1 MGNARVVHTADRR
14 VVHTADRAVGS
25 RQLAALLPPGLLARP
40 GYRGLA
46 DALRTLILD
55 GRIALHVRL
64 PAERELAEAVGA
76 SRATV
81 TGAYDLLRESG
92 YVRSRRGSGT
102 WTELPDGHRPI
113 GAPTLVGTGGRA
125 DGASGIDLAI
135 AAMGAPDGSL
145 TDALARVAPRL
156 PELARSPGYH
166 PFGLPDLREA
176 VADRFTRRGLP
187 TRAEQILVTAGAQ
200 QAFALVVALLCR
212 TGDRVV
218 TENPTYANALDAL
231 RHARLRTGSLA
242 VSDAGWDMAIAE
254 STLRQTVPR
263 LAYTIPDF
271 HNPTGLLMPPEQR
284 LRLLAATRATGTWLV
299 VDETIADIALD
310 VPAPAPLASL
320 APRGGADHVITI
332 GSLSKS
338 HWGGLRVGWIRATAK
353 MITELTAVRV
363 SADMTGSVLDQL
375 VALPLLEDL
384 EDSLPDRLDEL
395 RRRRAALV
403 AALQRYTPEWSWH
416 LPPGGLS
423 LWVDL
428 GEPVS
433 SALADRAAEAGVYIG
448 RGARFGVD
456 PGTFEHRLRIPYT
469 LPADR
474 LEEGVRR
481 LASAFHDGVPLPPAV
496 ERPHWVA

>member
-1 MGNARVVHTADRR
+1 MANGRVVQTADR
-14 VVHTADRAVGS
+14 TIGS
-25 RQLAALLPPGLLARP
+25 RQLAALLPGDVLTRP
-40 GYRGLA
+40 GYRALA
-46 DALRTLILD
+46 DAVRTLILD

-102 WTELPDGHRPI
+102 WTELPDGHLPVGSPAII
-113 GAPTLVGTGGRA
+113 GGGTGGRP
-125 DGASGIDLAI
+125 DGDPGIDLAI
-135 AAMGAPDGSL
+135 AAMGAPEGSL
-145 TDALARVAPRL
+145 AEAFAWAAPRLSALARH
-156 PELARSPGYH
+156 PGYH
-166 PFGLPDLREA
+166 PFGLPDLRAA

-187 TRAEQILVTAGAQ
+187 TRPEQILVTAGAQ
-200 QAFALVVALLCR
+200 QAFALVMSLLCR
-212 TGDRVV
+212 AGDRVV

-231 RHARLRTGSLA
+231 RHARLRTGSIA
-242 VSDAGWDMAIAE
+242 VSDAGWDMDIAE

-263 LAYTIPDF
+263 MAYVIPDF
-271 HNPTGLLMPPEQR
+271 QNPTGALMPPEQR
-284 LRLLAATRATGTWLV
+284 LRLLATTRATGTWLV

-332 GSLSKS
+332 GSLSKT
-338 HWGGLRVGWIRATAK
+338 HWGGLRVGWVRATAK

-375 VALPLLEDL
+375 VALPLMDALDR
-384 EDSLPDRLDEL
+384 SLPARLAQL
-395 RRRRAALV
+395 RIQREALV
-403 AALQRYTPEWSWH
+403 QSLQRHTPEWSWRV
-416 LPPGGLS
+416 PPGGLS

-433 SALADRAAEAGVYIG
+433 SALAERAAAAGVHIG

-474 LEEGVRR
+474 LDEGVRR
-481 LASAFHDGVPLPPAV
+481 LASAFHDGVPLPSAV

>member
-1 MGNARVVHTADRR
+1 MANGRVVQTADR
-14 VVHTADRAVGS
+14 TIGS
-25 RQLAALLPPGLLARP
+25 RQLAALLPADVLARP
-40 GYRGLA
+40 GYRSLA
-46 DALRTLILD
+46 EAVRTLILD

-102 WTELPDGHRPI
+102 WTELPEGHRPV
-113 GAPTLVGTGGRA
+113 GAHALVGAGGYSA
-125 DGASGIDLAI
+125 DGEPGIDLAI
-135 AAMGAPDGSL
+135 AAMGAPDGAL
-145 TDALARVAPRL
+145 ADALAWAAPRL
-156 PELARSPGYH
+156 PDAARTPGYH
-166 PFGLPDLREA
+166 PFGLPDLRTA
-176 VADRFTRRGLP
+176 VAERFTRRGLP
-187 TRAEQILVTAGAQ
+187 TRPEQILVTSGAQ
-200 QAFALVVALLCR
+200 QAFTLVVSLLCR
-212 TGDRVV
+212 AGDRVV

-231 RHARLRTGSLA
+231 RHARLRTGSIA
-242 VSDAGWDMAIAE
+242 VSDTGWDMEIAE

-271 HNPTGLLMPPEQR
+271 HNPTGALMPEEQR
-284 LRLLAATRATGTWLV
+284 LRLLAATRRTGTWLV

-320 APRGGADHVITI
+320 APRGGADHVVTI
-332 GSLSKS
+332 GSLSKT
-338 HWGGLRVGWIRATAK
+338 HWGGLRVGWVRATAK
-353 MITELTAVRV
+353 MITELTALRV

-375 VALPLLEDL
+375 VALPLLDGM
-384 EDSLPDRLDEL
+384 DGALPARLDQL
-395 RRRRAALV
+395 RARRTALV
-403 AALQRYTPEWSWH
+403 DALQRHTPEWSWRI
-416 LPPGGLS
+416 PPGGLS

-433 SALADRAAEAGVYIG
+433 SALAERAAAAGVHIG

-474 LEEGVRR
+474 LDEGVRR
-481 LASAFHDGVPLPPAV
+481 LAAAFHDGVPLPPSV
-496 ERPHWVA
+496 DRPHWVA

>member
-1 MGNARVVHTADRR
+1 MANGRVVRTADR
-14 VVHTADRAVGS
+14 TIGS
-25 RQLAALLPPGLLARP
+25 RQLAGLLPAEVLARP
-40 GYRGLA
+40 GYRSLA
-46 DALRTLILD
+46 DALRTLVLD

-102 WTELPDGHRPI
+102 WTELPEGHRPV
-113 GAPTLVGTGGRA
+113 GAHALVGAGGYSA
-125 DGASGIDLAI
+125 DGDPGIDLAI
-135 AAMGAPDGSL
+135 AAMGAPDGAL
-145 TDALARVAPRL
+145 ADALARAAPRL
-156 PELARSPGYH
+156 PEAARTPGYH
-166 PFGLPDLREA
+166 PFGLPDLRTA
-176 VADRFTRRGLP
+176 VAERFTRRGLP
-187 TRAEQILVTAGAQ
+187 TRPEQILVTSGAQ
-200 QAFALVVALLCR
+200 QAFTLVVSLLCGP
-212 TGDRVV
+212 GDRVV

-231 RHARLRTGSLA
+231 RHARLRTGSIA
-242 VSDAGWDMAIAE
+242 VSDSGWDMEIAE

-271 HNPTGLLMPPEQR
+271 HNPTGALMPPEQR
-284 LRLLAATRATGTWLV
+284 LRLLAATRRTGTWLV

-310 VPAPAPLASL
+310 VPAPPPLASL
-320 APRGGADHVITI
+320 APRGGADHVVTI
-332 GSLSKS
+332 GSLSKT

-375 VALPLLEDL
+375 VALPLLDGM
-384 EDSLPDRLDEL
+384 DRTLPARLDEL
-395 RRRRAALV
+395 RLRRAALV
-403 AALQRYTPEWSWH
+403 EALQRHTPEWSWQV
-416 LPPGGLS
+416 PPGGLS

-433 SALADRAAEAGVYIG
+433 SALAERAAAAGVHIG

-474 LEEGVRR
+474 LDEGVRR
-481 LASAFHDGVPLPPAV
+481 LAAAFHDGVPLPPAV
-496 ERPHWVA
+496 DRPYWVA

>member
-1 MGNARVVHTADRR
+1 MANGRVVQTADR
-14 VVHTADRAVGS
+14 TIGS
-25 RQLAALLPPGLLARP
+25 RQLAALLPAEVLARP
-40 GYRGLA
+40 GYRALA
-46 DALRTLILD
+46 DAVRTLILD
-55 GRIALHVRL
+55 GRVALHVRL

-102 WTELPDGHRPI
+102 WTELPDGHRPV
-113 GAPTLVGTGGRA
+113 GAHTLVGAGGYSA
-125 DGASGIDLAI
+125 DGEPGIDLAI
-135 AAMGAPDGSL
+135 AAMGAPEGSL
-145 TDALARVAPRL
+145 ADAVAWAAPRL

-166 PFGLPDLREA
+166 PFGLPDLRTAIAE
-176 VADRFTRRGLP
+176 RFTRRGLA
-187 TRAEQILVTAGAQ
+187 TRPEQILVTAGAQ
-200 QAFALVVALLCR
+200 QAFALVVSLLCR
-212 TGDRVV
+212 PGDRVM

-231 RHARLRTGSLA
+231 RHARLRTGSIA
-242 VSDAGWDMAIAE
+242 VSDAGWDLEIAE
-254 STLRQTVPR
+254 SSLRQTVPR
-263 LAYTIPDF
+263 LAYVIPDF
-271 HNPTGLLMPPEQR
+271 HNPTGVLMPDEQR
-284 LRLLAATRATGTWLV
+284 LRLLAATRRTGTWLV

-310 VPAPAPLASL
+310 VPAPAPTASL
-320 APRGGADHVITI
+320 APRGGADHVVTI
-332 GSLSKS
+332 GSLSKT

-363 SADMTGSVLDQL
+363 ANDMTGSVLDQL
-375 VALPLLEDL
+375 VALPLLEGL
-384 EDSLPDRLDEL
+384 ERSLPGRLEQL
-395 RRRRAALV
+395 REQRAALV
-403 AALQRYTPEWSWH
+403 ASLERHTPEWSWQ

-433 SALADRAAEAGVYIG
+433 SALSERAAEAGVYIG

-474 LEEGVRR
+474 LDEGVRR
-481 LASAFHDGVPLPPAV
+481 LAAAFHDGVPLPSAV
-496 ERPHWVA
+496 ERPYWVA

>member
-1 MGNARVVHTADRR
+1 MANGRVVQTADRM
-14 VVHTADRAVGS
+14 VGS
-25 RQLAALLPPGLLARP
+25 RQLAALLPAEVLARP
-40 GYRGLA
+40 GYRALA
-46 DALRTLILD
+46 DAVRTLILD

-102 WTELPDGHRPI
+102 WTELPEGHRPV
-113 GAPTLVGTGGRA
+113 GAHAIVGAGGYQA
-125 DGASGIDLAI
+125 DGDPGIDLAI
-135 AAMGAPDGSL
+135 AAMGAAEDTL
-145 TDALARVAPRL
+145 ADAVARAAPRL
-156 PELARSPGYH
+156 PAFARGPGYH
-166 PFGLPDLREA
+166 PFGLPDLRSA
-176 VADRFTRRGLP
+176 VAERFTRRGLA
-187 TRAEQILVTAGAQ
+187 TRPEQILVTAGAQ
-200 QAFALVVALLCR
+200 QAFALVVSLLCR
-212 TGDRVV
+212 PGDRVM

-231 RHARLRTGSLA
+231 RHARLRTGTIA
-242 VSDAGWDMAIAE
+242 VSDAGWDLEIAE
-254 STLRQTVPR
+254 SALRQTVPR
-263 LAYTIPDF
+263 LAYVIPDF
-271 HNPTGLLMPPEQR
+271 HNPTGALMPQEQR
-284 LRLLAATRATGTWLV
+284 LRLLAATRRTGTWLV

-320 APRGGADHVITI
+320 APQGGADHVVTI
-332 GSLSKS
+332 GSLSKT

-363 SADMTGSVLDQL
+363 AADMTGSVLDQL
-375 VALPLLEDL
+375 VALPLLEGL
-384 EDSLPDRLDEL
+384 ERTLPARLEQV
-395 RRRRAALV
+395 RGQRAALIDS
-403 AALQRYTPEWSWH
+403 LERHTPEWSWQVA
-416 LPPGGLS
+416 PGGLS

-433 SALADRAAEAGVYIG
+433 SALADRAAAAGVTIG

-474 LEEGVRR
+474 LDEGVRR
-481 LASAFHDGVPLPPAV
+481 LAEAFHGGVPLPSAV
-496 ERPHWVA
+496 ERPYWVA

>member
-1 MGNARVVHTADRR
+1 MANGRVVHTADR
-14 VVHTADRAVGS
+14 TIGS
-25 RQLAALLPPGLLARP
+25 RQLAALLPAEVLARP
-40 GYRGLA
+40 GYRTLA
-46 DALRTLILD
+46 DAVRTLILD

-102 WTELPDGHRPI
+102 WTELPDGHRPVGGHVLL
-113 GAPTLVGTGGRA
+113 GAGGYSA
-125 DGASGIDLAI
+125 DDDPGVDLAI
-135 AAMGAPDGSL
+135 AAMGAPEGSL
-145 TDALARVAPRL
+145 AEALAWAAPRL
-156 PELARSPGYH
+156 PRLARNPGYH
-166 PFGLPDLREA
+166 PFGLPDLRTA

-187 TRAEQILVTAGAQ
+187 TRPEQILVTAGAQ
-200 QAFALVVALLCR
+200 QALALVVSLLCR
-212 TGDRVV
+212 AGDRVV

-231 RHARLRTGSLA
+231 RHARLRTGSIA
-242 VSDAGWDMAIAE
+242 VSDAGWDMEIAE

-263 LAYTIPDF
+263 LTYVIPDF
-271 HNPTGLLMPPEQR
+271 QNPTGSLMPPEQR
-284 LRLLAATRATGTWLV
+284 LRLLAATRATGSWLV

-310 VPAPAPLASL
+310 VPAPAPMASL

-332 GSLSKS
+332 GSLSKT

-363 SADMTGSVLDQL
+363 AADMTGSVLDQL
-375 VALPLLEDL
+375 VALPLLDDL
-384 EDSLPDRLDEL
+384 DRSLPARLAQL
-395 RRRRAALV
+395 RIQREALV
-403 AALQRYTPEWSWH
+403 QSLQRHTPEWSWQ

-433 SALADRAAEAGVYIG
+433 SALAERAAAVGVHIG

-474 LEEGVRR
+474 LDEGVRR
-481 LASAFHDGVPLPPAV
+481 LASAFHDGVPLPSAV

>member
-1 MGNARVVHTADRR
+1 MANGRVVQTADR
-14 VVHTADRAVGS
+14 TIGS
-25 RQLAALLPPGLLARP
+25 RQLAALLPADVLARP
-40 GYRGLA
+40 GYRSLA
-46 DALRTLILD
+46 EAVRTLILD

-102 WTELPDGHRPI
+102 WTELPDGHRPV
-113 GAPTLVGTGGRA
+113 GAHALVGAGGHSA
-125 DGASGIDLAI
+125 DGEPGIDLAI
-135 AAMGAPDGSL
+135 AAMGAPDGAL
-145 TDALARVAPRL
+145 ADALAWAAPRL
-156 PELARSPGYH
+156 PDAARSPGYH
-166 PFGLPDLREA
+166 PFGLPDLRTA

-187 TRAEQILVTAGAQ
+187 TRPEQILVTSGAQ
-200 QAFALVVALLCR
+200 QAFTLVVSLLCR
-212 TGDRVV
+212 AGDRVV

-231 RHARLRTGSLA
+231 RHARLRTGSIA
-242 VSDAGWDMAIAE
+242 VSDTGWDMEIAE

-271 HNPTGLLMPPEQR
+271 HNPTGVLMPEEQR
-284 LRLLAATRATGTWLV
+284 LRLLAATRRTGTWLV

-320 APRGGADHVITI
+320 APRGGADHVVTI
-332 GSLSKS
+332 GSLSKT

-353 MITELTAVRV
+353 MVTELTALRV

-375 VALPLLEDL
+375 VALPLLDAMDRTL
-384 EDSLPDRLDEL
+384 SARLDQL
-395 RRRRAALV
+395 RERRAALV
-403 AALQRYTPEWSWH
+403 DALQRHTPEWSWRI
-416 LPPGGLS
+416 PPGGLS

-433 SALADRAAEAGVYIG
+433 SALAERAAAAGVHIG

-474 LEEGVRR
+474 LDEGVRR
-481 LASAFHDGVPLPPAV
+481 LAAAFHDGVPLPPSV
-496 ERPHWVA
+496 DRPHWVA

>member
-1 MGNARVVHTADRR
+1 MANGRVVQTADR
-14 VVHTADRAVGS
+14 TIGS
-25 RQLAALLPPGLLARP
+25 RQLAALLPADVLTRP
-40 GYRGLA
+40 GYRALA
-46 DALRTLILD
+46 DAVRTLILD

-102 WTELPDGHRPI
+102 WTELPDGHLPVGSPAII
-113 GAPTLVGTGGRA
+113 GGGTGGRP
-125 DGASGIDLAI
+125 DGDPGIDLAI
-135 AAMGAPDGSL
+135 AAMGAPEGSL
-145 TDALARVAPRL
+145 AEAFAWAAPRL
-156 PELARSPGYH
+156 SGLARHPGYH
-166 PFGLPDLREA
+166 PFGLPDLRAA

-187 TRAEQILVTAGAQ
+187 TRPEQILVTAGAQ
-200 QAFALVVALLCR
+200 QAFALVMSLLCR
-212 TGDRVV
+212 AGDRVV

-231 RHARLRTGSLA
+231 RHARLRTGSIA
-242 VSDAGWDMAIAE
+242 VSDAGWDMDIAE

-263 LAYTIPDF
+263 MAYVIPDF
-271 HNPTGLLMPPEQR
+271 QNPTGALMPPEQR
-284 LRLLAATRATGTWLV
+284 LRLLATTRATGTWLV

-332 GSLSKS
+332 GSLSKT
-338 HWGGLRVGWIRATAK
+338 HWGGLRVGWVRATAK

-375 VALPLLEDL
+375 VALPLMDALDR
-384 EDSLPDRLDEL
+384 SLPARLAQL
-395 RRRRAALV
+395 RIQREALV
-403 AALQRYTPEWSWH
+403 QSLQRHTPEWSWRV
-416 LPPGGLS
+416 PPGGLS

-433 SALADRAAEAGVYIG
+433 SALAERAAAAGVHIG

-474 LEEGVRR
+474 LDEGVRR
-481 LASAFHDGVPLPPAV
+481 LASAFHDGVPLPSAV

>member
-1 MGNARVVHTADRR
+1 MANGRVVQTADR
-14 VVHTADRAVGS
+14 TIGS
-25 RQLAALLPPGLLARP
+25 RQLAALLPAEVLARP
-40 GYRGLA
+40 GYRALA
-46 DALRTLILD
+46 DAVRTLILD
-55 GRIALHVRL
+55 GRVALHVRL

-102 WTELPDGHRPI
+102 WTELPEGHRPV
-113 GAPTLVGTGGRA
+113 GAHALLGAGGYSA
-125 DGASGIDLAI
+125 DGDPGVDLAI
-135 AAMGAPDGSL
+135 AAMGAPEAGL
-145 TDALARVAPRL
+145 ADALARAAARL
-156 PELARSPGYH
+156 PALARTPGYH
-166 PFGLPDLREA
+166 PFGLPDLRSA

-187 TRAEQILVTAGAQ
+187 TRPEQILVTAGAQ
-200 QAFALVVALLCR
+200 QAFALIVSLLCR
-212 TGDRVV
+212 PGDRVV

-231 RHARLRTGSLA
+231 RHARLRTGSIA
-242 VSDAGWDMAIAE
+242 VSDTGWDMGIAE

-263 LAYTIPDF
+263 LAYVIPDF
-271 HNPTGLLMPPEQR
+271 QNPTGALMPPEQR

-332 GSLSKS
+332 GSLSKT

-375 VALPLLEDL
+375 VALPLLDGM
-384 EDSLPDRLDEL
+384 DAALPARLAQL
-395 RRRRAALV
+395 RIQRAALV
-403 AALQRYTPEWSWH
+403 QSLQRHTPEWSWQI
-416 LPPGGLS
+416 PPGGLS

-433 SALADRAAEAGVYIG
+433 SALAERAAAAGVHIG

-474 LEEGVRR
+474 LDEGIRR
-481 LASAFHDGVPLPPAV
+481 LAAAFHDGIPLPAAV
-496 ERPHWVA
+496 DRPHWVA

>member
-1 MGNARVVHTADRR
+1 MANGRVVQTADR
-14 VVHTADRAVGS
+14 TIGS
-25 RQLAALLPPGLLARP
+25 RQLAALLPAEVLARP
-40 GYRGLA
+40 GYRALA
-46 DALRTLILD
+46 DAVRTLILD

-102 WTELPDGHRPI
+102 WTELPDGHRPV
-113 GAPTLVGTGGRA
+113 GAHAIVGGIGGRA
-125 DGASGIDLAI
+125 DGEPGIDLAI
-135 AAMGAPDGSL
+135 AAMGAPEGSL
-145 TDALARVAPRL
+145 AEAFAWAAPRL
-156 PELARSPGYH
+156 PQLARSPGYH
-166 PFGLPDLREA
+166 PFGLPDLRTA
-176 VADRFTRRGLP
+176 VAERFSRRGLP
-187 TRAEQILVTAGAQ
+187 TRPEQILLTSGAQ
-200 QAFALVVALLCR
+200 QAFSVVVSLLCR
-212 TGDRVV
+212 AGDRVV

-231 RHARLRTGSLA
+231 RHARLRTGSIA
-242 VSDAGWDMAIAE
+242 VSDAGWDMEIAE

-263 LAYTIPDF
+263 MAYVIPDF
-271 HNPTGLLMPPEQR
+271 HNPTGSLMPPEQR

-332 GSLSKS
+332 GSLSKT
-338 HWGGLRVGWIRATAK
+338 HWGGLRVGWVRATAK
-353 MITELTAVRV
+353 MIAELTAVRV

-375 VALPLLEDL
+375 VALPLMD
-384 EDSLPDRLDEL
+384 DMDRTLPARLAQL
-395 RRRRAALV
+395 RIQREALV
-403 AALQRYTPEWSWH
+403 QALQRHTPEWSWRI
-416 LPPGGLS
+416 PPGGLS

-428 GEPVS
+428 GESVS
-433 SALADRAAEAGVYIG
+433 SALAERAAAAGVHIG

-474 LEEGVRR
+474 LDEGVRR
-481 LASAFHDGVPLPPAV
+481 LASAFHDGVPLPSAV
-496 ERPHWVA
+496 DRPHWVA

>member
-1 MGNARVVHTADRR
+1 MANGRVVQTADR
-14 VVHTADRAVGS
+14 TIGS
-25 RQLAALLPPGLLARP
+25 RQLAALLPAEVLARP
-40 GYRGLA
+40 GYRALA
-46 DALRTLILD
+46 DAVRTLVLD

-102 WTELPDGHRPI
+102 WTELPEGHGPVGAHLLLGSGGYRPDGDP
-113 GAPTLVGTGGRA
+113 
-125 DGASGIDLAI
+125 GIDLAI
-135 AAMGAPDGSL
+135 AAMGAPDGAL
-145 TDALARVAPRL
+145 ADALAWAATRL
-156 PELARSPGYH
+156 PGAARGPGYH
-166 PFGLPDLREA
+166 PFGLPDLRTAIAE
-176 VADRFTRRGLP
+176 RFTRRGLP
-187 TRAEQILVTAGAQ
+187 TRPEQILVTAGAQ
-200 QAFALVVALLCR
+200 QAFALVMSLLCR
-212 TGDRVV
+212 AGDRVV

-231 RHARLRTGSLA
+231 RHARLRTGSIA
-242 VSDAGWDMAIAE
+242 VSDAGWDMEIAE

-263 LAYTIPDF
+263 LAYVIPDF
-271 HNPTGLLMPPEQR
+271 HNPTGALMPQEQR
-284 LRLLAATRATGTWLV
+284 LRLLAATRRTGTWLV

-320 APRGGADHVITI
+320 APRGGADHVVTI
-332 GSLSKS
+332 GSLSKT
-338 HWGGLRVGWIRATAK
+338 HWGGLRVGWVRASAK

-363 SADMTGSVLDQL
+363 AADMTGSVLDQL
-375 VALPLLEDL
+375 VALPLLEGLDRA
-384 EDSLPDRLDEL
+384 LPARLAQL
-395 RRRRAALV
+395 RIQREALV
-403 AALQRYTPEWSWH
+403 RSLQRHAPEWSWQ

-423 LWVDL
+423 LWVNL

-433 SALADRAAEAGVYIG
+433 TALSERAAAAGVYIG

-474 LEEGVRR
+474 LDEGVRL
-481 LASAFHDGVPLPPAV
+481 LAQAFHDGVPLTPAV
-496 ERPHWVA
+496 ERPYWVA

>member
-1 MGNARVVHTADRR
+1 MANGRVVHTADR
-14 VVHTADRAVGS
+14 TMGS
-25 RQLAALLPPGLLARP
+25 RQLAALLPPEVLARP
-40 GYRGLA
+40 GYRALA
-46 DALRTLILD
+46 EAVRTLILD

-81 TGAYDLLRESG
+81 TGAYDLLREAG

-102 WTELPDGHRPI
+102 WTELPDGHGPV
-113 GAPTLVGTGGRA
+113 GAHNLLGAGGYSA
-125 DGASGIDLAI
+125 DGEPGIDLAI
-135 AAMGAPDGSL
+135 AAMGAPA
-145 TDALARVAPRL
+145 DALAEALAWAAPRL
-156 PELARSPGYH
+156 PGLARTPGYH
-166 PFGLPDLREA
+166 PFGLPELRAA

-187 TRAEQILVTAGAQ
+187 TRPEQILVTAGAQ
-200 QAFALVVALLCR
+200 QAFALVVSLLCR
-212 TGDRVV
+212 PGDRVV

-231 RHARLRTGSLA
+231 RHARLRTGSIA
-242 VSDAGWDMAIAE
+242 VSDDGWDMEIAE

-263 LAYTIPDF
+263 LAYVIPDF
-271 HNPTGLLMPPEQR
+271 QNPTGALMPEEQR

-299 VDETIADIALD
+299 ADETIADIALD

-320 APRGGADHVITI
+320 APKAGADHVITI
-332 GSLSKS
+332 GSLSKT
-338 HWGGLRVGWIRATAK
+338 HWGGLRVGWVRATAK
-353 MITELTAVRV
+353 LIAELTAVRV
-363 SADMTGSVLDQL
+363 SADMTGSVLDQV
-375 VALPLLEDL
+375 VALPLMEGLDR
-384 EDSLPDRLDEL
+384 SLPGRLDQL
-395 RRRRAALV
+395 RTRRAALV
-403 AALQRYTPEWSWH
+403 SALQRHTPEWSWR

-433 SALADRAAEAGVYIG
+433 SALAERAAAAGVHIG

-474 LEEGVRR
+474 LEEAVRR
-481 LASAFHDGVPLPPAV
+481 LAAAFHDGVPLAPGV
-496 ERPHWVA
+496 ERPYWVA

>member
-1 MGNARVVHTADRR
+1 MANGRVVRTADR
-14 VVHTADRAVGS
+14 TIGS
-25 RQLAALLPPGLLARP
+25 RQLAGLLPAEVLARP
-40 GYRGLA
+40 GYRSLA
-46 DALRTLILD
+46 DALRTLVLD

-102 WTELPDGHRPI
+102 WTELPEGHRPV
-113 GAPTLVGTGGRA
+113 GAHALVGAGGYSA
-125 DGASGIDLAI
+125 DGDPGIDLAI
-135 AAMGAPDGSL
+135 AAMGAPEGAL
-145 TDALARVAPRL
+145 ADALARAAPRL
-156 PELARSPGYH
+156 PEAARTPGYH
-166 PFGLPDLREA
+166 PFGLPDLRTA
-176 VADRFTRRGLP
+176 VAERFTRRGLP
-187 TRAEQILVTAGAQ
+187 TRPEQILVTSGAQ
-200 QAFALVVALLCR
+200 QAFTLVVSLLCGP
-212 TGDRVV
+212 GDRVV

-231 RHARLRTGSLA
+231 RHARLRTGSIA
-242 VSDAGWDMAIAE
+242 VSDSGWDMEIAE

-271 HNPTGLLMPPEQR
+271 HNPTGALMPPEQR
-284 LRLLAATRATGTWLV
+284 LRLLAATRRTGTWLV

-310 VPAPAPLASL
+310 VPAPPPLASL
-320 APRGGADHVITI
+320 APRGGADHVVTI
-332 GSLSKS
+332 GSLSKT

-363 SADMTGSVLDQL
+363 GADMTGSVLDQL
-375 VALPLLEDL
+375 VALPLLDGM
-384 EDSLPDRLDEL
+384 DRTLPARLDEL
-395 RRRRAALV
+395 RLRRAALV
-403 AALQRYTPEWSWH
+403 EALQRHTPEWSWQV
-416 LPPGGLS
+416 PPGGLS

-433 SALADRAAEAGVYIG
+433 SALAERAAAAGVHIG

-474 LEEGVRR
+474 LDEGVRR
-481 LASAFHDGVPLPPAV
+481 LAAAFHDGVPLPPAV
-496 ERPHWVA
+496 DRPYWVA

>member
-1 MGNARVVHTADRR
+1 MANGRVVQTADR
-14 VVHTADRAVGS
+14 TIGS
-25 RQLAALLPPGLLARP
+25 RQLAALLPDEILARP
-40 GYRGLA
+40 GYRTLA
-46 DALRTLILD
+46 DAVRTLILD

-102 WTELPDGHRPI
+102 WTELPEGHRPV
-113 GAPTLVGTGGRA
+113 GAHALLGPGG
-125 DGASGIDLAI
+125 DTEEGVDLAI

-145 TDALARVAPRL
+145 TEALAWAAPRL
-156 PELARSPGYH
+156 PEAARSPGYH
-166 PFGLPDLREA
+166 PFGLPDLRAA

-187 TRAEQILVTAGAQ
+187 TRPEQILVTAGAQ
-200 QAFALVVALLCR
+200 QALALVLSLLCR
-212 TGDRVV
+212 AGDRVV
-218 TENPTYANALDAL
+218 TENPTYANALDAI
-231 RHARLRTGSLA
+231 RHARLRTASIA
-242 VSDAGWDMAIAE
+242 VSDAGWDMEVAE
-254 STLRQTVPR
+254 STLLQTGPR
-263 LAYTIPDF
+263 LVYAIPDF
-271 HNPTGLLMPPEQR
+271 QNPTGALMPEEQR
-284 LRLLAATRATGTWLV
+284 LRLLAATRRTGSWLV

-310 VPAPAPLASL
+310 VPPPPPLASL

-332 GSLSKS
+332 GSLSKT

-353 MITELTAVRV
+353 LIAEVTAVRV
-363 SADMTGSVLDQL
+363 AADMTGSVLDQL
-375 VALPLLEDL
+375 VAMPLLAGLDAGM
-384 EDSLPDRLDEL
+384 PARLAQL
-395 RRRRAALV
+395 RSQRAALV
-403 AALQRYTPEWSWH
+403 EALQRHTPEWSWQ

-433 SALADRAAEAGVYIG
+433 SALAERAEAAGVHIG

-469 LPADR
+469 LPPDR
-474 LEEGVRR
+474 LDEGIRR
-481 LASAFHDGVPLPPAV
+481 LAAAFHDGVPLPPSV
-496 ERPHWVA
+496 DRPHWVA

>member
-1 MGNARVVHTADRR
+1 MANGRVVQTADR
-14 VVHTADRAVGS
+14 TIGS
-25 RQLAALLPPGLLARP
+25 RQLAALLPAEVLARP
-40 GYRGLA
+40 GYRALA
-46 DALRTLILD
+46 DSVRTLILD

-102 WTELPDGHRPI
+102 WTELPDGHLPVGSPGI
-113 GAPTLVGTGGRA
+113 LGGGTGGRP
-125 DGASGIDLAI
+125 DGESGIDLAI
-135 AAMGAPDGSL
+135 AAMGAPEGSL
-145 TDALARVAPRL
+145 AEAFAWAAPRL

-166 PFGLPDLREA
+166 PFGMPDLRTA

-187 TRAEQILVTAGAQ
+187 TRPEQILITAGAQ
-200 QAFALVVALLCR
+200 QAFALVVSLLCR
-212 TGDRVV
+212 AGDRVV

-231 RHARLRTGSLA
+231 RHARVRTGSIA
-242 VSDAGWDMAIAE
+242 VSDAGWDMEIAE

-263 LAYTIPDF
+263 LAYVIPDF
-271 HNPTGLLMPPEQR
+271 HNPTGALMPPEQR
-284 LRLLAATRATGTWLV
+284 LRLLSATRATGTWLV

-310 VPAPAPLASL
+310 VPAPAPLAAL
-320 APRGGADHVITI
+320 APRGGADHVLTI
-332 GSLSKS
+332 GSLSKT
-338 HWGGLRVGWIRATAK
+338 HWGGLRVGWIRATAR

-375 VALPLLEDL
+375 VALPLM
-384 EDSLPDRLDEL
+384 DSLERSLPARL
-395 RRRRAALV
+395 AALRTQREALV
-403 AALQRYTPEWSWH
+403 RSLQRHTPEWSWQ

-433 SALADRAAEAGVYIG
+433 SALSDRAAEAGVHIG

-469 LPADR
+469 LPPDR
-474 LEEGVRR
+474 LDEGVRR
-481 LASAFHDGVPLPPAV
+481 LATAFHDGVPLAPAV

>member
-1 MGNARVVHTADRR
+1 MAIGRVVQTADR
-14 VVHTADRAVGS
+14 TIGS
-25 RQLAALLPPGLLARP
+25 RQLAALLPAGVLARP
-40 GYRGLA
+40 GYRALA
-46 DALRTLILD
+46 DAVRTLILD
-55 GRIALHVRL
+55 GRVALHVRL

-102 WTELPDGHRPI
+102 WTELPDGHRPV
-113 GAPTLVGTGGRA
+113 GAHALLGAGGYSA
-125 DGASGIDLAI
+125 DGDPGVDLAI
-135 AAMGAPDGSL
+135 AAMGAPEGSL
-145 TDALARVAPRL
+145 TDAFARAATRL
-156 PELARSPGYH
+156 PQLARSPGYH
-166 PFGLPDLREA
+166 PFGLPDLRSA

-187 TRAEQILVTAGAQ
+187 TRPEQILVTAGAQ
-200 QAFALVVALLCR
+200 QAFSLVVSLLCGP
-212 TGDRVV
+212 GDRVV

-231 RHARLRTGSLA
+231 RHARLCTGSIA
-242 VSDAGWDMAIAE
+242 VSDAGWDLEIAE

-263 LAYTIPDF
+263 LAYVIPDF
-271 HNPTGLLMPPEQR
+271 HNPTGALMPPEQR

-310 VPAPAPLASL
+310 VAAPAPLASL

-332 GSLSKS
+332 GSLSKT

-375 VALPLLEDL
+375 VALPLLDGMDRE
-384 EDSLPDRLDEL
+384 LPARLAQL
-395 RRRRAALV
+395 RSRREALV
-403 AALQRYTPEWSWH
+403 QALQRHTPEWSWQV
-416 LPPGGLS
+416 PPGGLS

-433 SALADRAAEAGVYIG
+433 SALAERAAAAGVHIG

-474 LEEGVRR
+474 LDEGIRR
-481 LASAFHDGVPLPPAV
+481 LASAFHDGVPLPSAV

>member
-1 MGNARVVHTADRR
+1 MANGRVVQTADR
-14 VVHTADRAVGS
+14 TIGS
-25 RQLAALLPPGLLARP
+25 RQLAALLPADVLARP
-40 GYRGLA
+40 GYRSLA
-46 DALRTLILD
+46 DAVRTLILD

-102 WTELPDGHRPI
+102 WTELPDGHRPV
-113 GAPTLVGTGGRA
+113 GAHLLVGAGGYSA
-125 DGASGIDLAI
+125 DDDPGIDLAI
-135 AAMGAPDGSL
+135 AAMGAPEGSL
-145 TDALARVAPRL
+145 SEAFAWAAPRL
-156 PELARSPGYH
+156 PRFARTPGYH
-166 PFGLPDLREA
+166 PFGLPDLRTA
-176 VADRFTRRGLP
+176 VAERFTRRGLP
-187 TRAEQILVTAGAQ
+187 TRPEQILVTAGAQ
-200 QAFALVVALLCR
+200 QAFALVVSLLCR

-231 RHARLRTGSLA
+231 RHARLRTGSIA
-242 VSDAGWDMAIAE
+242 VSDAGWDMEIAE

-263 LAYTIPDF
+263 LTYVIPDF
-271 HNPTGLLMPPEQR
+271 HNPTGALMPTEQR

-332 GSLSKS
+332 GSLSKT
-338 HWGGLRVGWIRATAK
+338 HWGGLRVGWVRATAK

-375 VALPLLEDL
+375 VALPLLE
-384 EDSLPDRLDEL
+384 SLDRTLPARLAQL
-395 RRRRAALV
+395 RTRREALV
-403 AALQRYTPEWSWH
+403 RSLQRHTPEWSWR

-433 SALADRAAEAGVYIG
+433 SALGERAAAAGVHIG

-469 LPADR
+469 LPEYR
-474 LEEGVRR
+474 LDEGVRR
-481 LASAFHDGVPLPPAV
+481 LAQAFHEGVPLTPAV
-496 ERPHWVA
+496 DRPYWVA

>member
-1 MGNARVVHTADRR
+1 MAIGRVVQTADR
-14 VVHTADRAVGS
+14 TIGS
-25 RQLAALLPPGLLARP
+25 RQLAALLPADVLARP
-40 GYRGLA
+40 GYRALA
-46 DALRTLILD
+46 DAVRTLILD

-102 WTELPDGHRPI
+102 WTELPDGHGPV
-113 GAPTLVGTGGRA
+113 GAHALLGAGGHSA
-125 DGASGIDLAI
+125 DGDPGVDLAI
-135 AAMGAPDGSL
+135 AAMGAPEDSL
-145 TDALARVAPRL
+145 ADAFARAAPRL
-156 PELARSPGYH
+156 PQFARSPGYH
-166 PFGLPDLREA
+166 PFGLPDLRSA

-187 TRAEQILVTAGAQ
+187 TRPEQILVTAGAQ
-200 QAFALVVALLCR
+200 QAFSLVVSLLCGP
-212 TGDRVV
+212 GDRVV

-231 RHARLRTGSLA
+231 RHARLRTGSIA
-242 VSDAGWDMAIAE
+242 VSDAGWDLEIAE

-263 LAYTIPDF
+263 LAYVIPDF
-271 HNPTGLLMPPEQR
+271 HNPTGALMPPEQR

-310 VPAPAPLASL
+310 VPAPAPLACL

-332 GSLSKS
+332 GSLSKT

-375 VALPLLEDL
+375 VALPLLDGMER
-384 EDSLPDRLDEL
+384 ELPARLAQL
-395 RRRRAALV
+395 RSRREALV
-403 AALQRYTPEWSWH
+403 QALQRHTPEWSWQV
-416 LPPGGLS
+416 PPGGLS

-433 SALADRAAEAGVYIG
+433 SALAERAAAAGVHIG

-474 LEEGVRR
+474 LDEGIRR
-481 LASAFHDGVPLPPAV
+481 LASAFHDGVPLPSAV

>member
-1 MGNARVVHTADRR
+1 MANGRVVQTADR
-14 VVHTADRAVGS
+14 TIGS
-25 RQLAALLPPGLLARP
+25 RQLAALLPAEVLARP
-40 GYRGLA
+40 GYRALA
-46 DALRTLILD
+46 DAVRTLILD
-55 GRIALHVRL
+55 GRVALHVRL

-102 WTELPDGHRPI
+102 WTELPDGHRPV
-113 GAPTLVGTGGRA
+113 GAHALLGAGGYSA
-125 DGASGIDLAI
+125 DGDPGVDLAI
-135 AAMGAPDGSL
+135 AAMGAPEAGL
-145 TDALARVAPRL
+145 ADALARAATRL
-156 PELARSPGYH
+156 PALARTPGYH
-166 PFGLPDLREA
+166 PFGLPDLRSA

-187 TRAEQILVTAGAQ
+187 TRPEQILVTAGAQ
-200 QAFALVVALLCR
+200 QAFALIVSLLCR
-212 TGDRVV
+212 PGDRVV

-231 RHARLRTGSLA
+231 RHAQLRTGSIA
-242 VSDAGWDMAIAE
+242 VSDTGWDMGIAE

-263 LAYTIPDF
+263 LAYVIPDF
-271 HNPTGLLMPPEQR
+271 HNPTGALMPPEQR

-332 GSLSKS
+332 GSLSKT

-375 VALPLLEDL
+375 VALPLLDGM
-384 EDSLPDRLDEL
+384 DAALPARLAQL
-395 RRRRAALV
+395 RIQRAALV
-403 AALQRYTPEWSWH
+403 QSLQRHTPEWSWQI
-416 LPPGGLS
+416 PPGGLS

-433 SALADRAAEAGVYIG
+433 SALAERAAAAGVHIG

-474 LEEGVRR
+474 LDEGIRR
-481 LASAFHDGVPLPPAV
+481 LAAAFHDGIPLPPAV
-496 ERPHWVA
+496 DRPHWVA

>member
-1 MGNARVVHTADRR
+1 MANGRVVQTADR
-14 VVHTADRAVGS
+14 TIGS
-25 RQLAALLPPGLLARP
+25 RQLAALLPAEVLARP
-40 GYRGLA
+40 GYRALA
-46 DALRTLILD
+46 DAVRTLILD

-102 WTELPDGHRPI
+102 WTELPDGHRPV
-113 GAPTLVGTGGRA
+113 GAHAIVGGVGGRA
-125 DGASGIDLAI
+125 DGEPGIDLAI
-135 AAMGAPDGSL
+135 AAMGAPEGSL
-145 TDALARVAPRL
+145 AEAFAWAAPRL
-156 PELARSPGYH
+156 PQLARSPGYH
-166 PFGLPDLREA
+166 PFGLPDLRTA
-176 VADRFTRRGLP
+176 VAERFSRRGLP
-187 TRAEQILVTAGAQ
+187 TRPEQILLTSGAQ
-200 QAFALVVALLCR
+200 QAFSLVVSLLCR
-212 TGDRVV
+212 AGDRVV
-218 TENPTYANALDAL
+218 TESPTYANALDAL
-231 RHARLRTGSLA
+231 RHARLRTGSIA
-242 VSDAGWDMAIAE
+242 VSDAGWDMEIAE

-263 LAYTIPDF
+263 MAYVIPDF
-271 HNPTGLLMPPEQR
+271 HNPTGALMPPEQR
-284 LRLLAATRATGTWLV
+284 LRLLATTRATGTWLV

-332 GSLSKS
+332 GSLSKT
-338 HWGGLRVGWIRATAK
+338 HWGGLRVGWVRATAK

-363 SADMTGSVLDQL
+363 AADMTGSVLDQL
-375 VALPLLEDL
+375 VALPLMD
-384 EDSLPDRLDEL
+384 DMDRTLPARLAQL
-395 RRRRAALV
+395 RIQREALV
-403 AALQRYTPEWSWH
+403 QALQRHTPEWSWR

-428 GEPVS
+428 GEAVS
-433 SALADRAAEAGVYIG
+433 SALAERAAAAGVHIG

-474 LEEGVRR
+474 LDEGVRR
-481 LASAFHDGVPLPPAV
+481 LASAFHDGIPLPSAV
-496 ERPHWVA
+496 DRPHWVA

>member
-1 MGNARVVHTADRR
+1 MANGRVVHAADR
-14 VVHTADRAVGS
+14 TIGS
-25 RQLAALLPPGLLARP
+25 RQLAALLPAEVRARP
-40 GYRGLA
+40 GYRSLA

-102 WTELPDGHRPI
+102 WTELPDGHRPV
-113 GAPTLVGTGGRA
+113 GAHALVGAARHGA
-125 DGASGIDLAI
+125 DGEPGIDLAI
-135 AAMGAPDGSL
+135 AAMGAPEGL
-145 TDALARVAPRL
+145 LADAVARAATRL
-156 PELARSPGYH
+156 PEAARTPGYH

-176 VADRFTRRGLP
+176 VAERFTRRGLP
-187 TRAEQILVTAGAQ
+187 TRPEQILVTSGAQ
-200 QAFALVVALLCR
+200 QAFGLVVSLLCR
-212 TGDRVV
+212 AGDRVV

-231 RHARLRTGSLA
+231 RHARLRTGSIA
-242 VSDAGWDMAIAE
+242 VSDAGWDMEIAE

-263 LAYTIPDF
+263 LAYVIPDF
-271 HNPTGLLMPPEQR
+271 HNPTGALMPGEER
-284 LRLLAATRATGTWLV
+284 LRLLAATRRTGTWLV

-320 APRGGADHVITI
+320 APRGGADHVVTI
-332 GSLSKS
+332 GSLSKT
-338 HWGGLRVGWIRATAK
+338 HWGGLRVGWVRATAK

-375 VALPLLEDL
+375 VALPLLAGMDR
-384 EDSLPDRLDEL
+384 SLPARLAEL
-395 RRRRAALV
+395 RSRRAALV
-403 AALQRYTPEWSWH
+403 DSLQRHTPEWSWQV
-416 LPPGGLS
+416 PPGGLS

-433 SALADRAAEAGVYIG
+433 SALAERAAAAGVHIG

-474 LEEGVRR
+474 LDEAVRR
-481 LASAFHDGVPLPPAV
+481 LAAALHDGVPLPPSV
-496 ERPHWVA
+496 DRPHWVA